1 MPPETPTPRRMNP
14 PSPNWAGATGRPSTP
29 SRDVSAIPTMTP
41 VFDRQWALATLSQA
55 LEAVRV
61 EYSLAGKAELHDQL
75 RALLWED
82 SDETYLDLATRFGMT
97 EAAVKMAVLRL
108 RKRCRQAL
116 LDQFR
121 QTVHDRADI
130 EDEYHHLVEALR
142 R

>member
-1 MPPETPTPRRMNP
+1 
-14 PSPNWAGATGRPSTP
+14 
-29 SRDVSAIPTMTP
+29 MTP